1 MGVATARLSMLWR
14 MALDP
19 VQMSSTTELIGDNEY
34 IKEREKRRRHEVG
47 REMCGGRWEGS

>member
-1 MGVATARLSMLWR
+1 MLWR

-19 VQMSSTTELIGDNEY
+19 VQTSSTTELIGGNEY
-34 IKEREKRRRHEVG
+34 IKEREKRRHEVG